1 MAYILFDQGKKIGEI
16 ENWQVTPYVPV
27 YKNVLGKMI
36 LAVAQKD
43 ECSFV
48 SPKPVN
54 RRSELVVIENGK
66 REYVLQV
73 KSVKAM
79 TVIASIVSQK
89 EISKK

>member
-1 MAYILFDQGKKIGEI
+1 MAYILFDQGKKLGEI

-27 YKNVLGKMI
+27 YKNVLGKMV

-43 ECSFV
+43 ECTFV

-66 REYVLQV
+66 LEFVLQV
-73 KSVKAM
+73 KSVKGT
-79 TVIASIVSQK
+79 TVIAAITSQK
-89 EISKK
+89 EVSKK